1 MKKRSVIVEG
11 IVPQTVVLRVFL
23 EEGDNPELDFLTR
36 LRDGHFEVV
45 ETMKPHYSMME
56 WNGDEPVLEEN

>member
-1 MKKRSVIVEG
+1 MKRRSVIVEG

-23 EEGDNPELDFLTR
+23 EEGDDPELDFLTR

-45 ETMKPHYSMME
+45 ETMKPDYSNME
-56 WNGDEPVLEEN
+56 WNGGEPELEKD